1 MTQYT
6 VREINGGVVK
16 VEYADGTELE
26 IPVRQDM
33 TEAEFDD
40 IVYKNAPS
48 LNAPSFLSIGSSR
61 TASEADFEVSTNPDW
76 MEKRL
81 GEYGSAQEQ
90 IEYITENGLAAWQT
104 RVAEIK
110 ARYPKIVD

>member
-6 VREINGGVVK
+6 VREINGGIVR

-40 IVYKNAPS
+40 VVYKNAPS
-48 LNAPSFLSIGSSR
+48 LNAPSFLSIGASR
-61 TASEADFEVSTNPDW
+61 TASEADLAVETNPDW
-76 MEKRL
+76 LEQRL
-81 GEYGSAQEQ
+81 QDYGSPQEQ